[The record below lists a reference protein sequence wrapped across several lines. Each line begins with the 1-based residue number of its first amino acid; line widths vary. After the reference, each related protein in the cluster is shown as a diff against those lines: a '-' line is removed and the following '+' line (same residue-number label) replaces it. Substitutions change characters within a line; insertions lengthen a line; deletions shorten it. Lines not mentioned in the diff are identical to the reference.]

1 MANASF
7 KPLSFVDALFTATS
21 ATCVTGLIVVDTG
34 RDLSSIS
41 QWIVLLLIQL
51 GGIGVMTFTTALPLL
66 AGQRI
71 GLRQRMLM
79 KGGLGMETPSGAV
92 RLLIQ
97 ILKLT
102 VFAEALGVLFLFF
115 AFLQSDR
122 PLRAAHLAVFHTI
135 SAFCNAG
142 FSLFSDNLESFA
154 ATWAV
159 PGIVMALIVAGGLG
173 FPFYAEVASSLRT
186 RRKLS
191 PYSKLVVL
199 VTLVLIASG
208 GLLFSVTEWN
218 NALKGLSPGLKVW
231 NALFC
236 AVTPRTAGFDTISV
250 NALSSASILLTIL
263 LMIVGASSG
272 STGGGVKVTTIGV
285 LFATMWSHL
294 RGREDAVLW
303 GRAISH
309 TVLIRSISMVLIYL
323 LTLFFS
329 SFILLLIEPF
339 PFRCLVFE
347 VVSAL
352 GTVGLSTGITG
363 DLSPAGKLVLI
374 ALMFWGRVGL
384 LTFMYSLLKKDHKGS
399 VSYPEATFIVG

>member
-1 MANASF
+1 A
-7 KPLSFVDALFTATS
+7 
-21 ATCVTGLIVVDTG
+21 I
-34 RDLSSIS
+34 
-41 QWIVLLLIQL
+41 
-51 GGIGVMTFTTALPLL
+51 
-66 AGQRI
+66 
-71 GLRQRMLM
+71 
-79 KGGLGMETPSGAV
+79 
-92 RLLIQ
+92 
-97 ILKLT
+97 
-102 VFAEALGVLFLFF
+102 
-115 AFLQSDR
+115 
-122 PLRAAHLAVFHTI
+122 
-135 SAFCNAG
+135 
-142 FSLFSDNLESFA
+142 
-154 ATWAV
+154 
-159 PGIVMALIVAGGLG
+159 
-173 FPFYAEVASSLRT
+173 
-186 RRKLS
+186 
-191 PYSKLVVL
+191 
-199 VTLVLIASG
+199 
-208 GLLFSVTEWN
+208 
-218 NALKGLSPGLKVW
+218 
-231 NALFC
+231 
-236 AVTPRTAGFDTISV
+236 TPRTAGFDTISV

-263 LMIVGASSG
+263 LMIMGASSG

-294 RGREDAVLW
+294 RGREDVVLW

-323 LTLFFS
+323 LTLFFG